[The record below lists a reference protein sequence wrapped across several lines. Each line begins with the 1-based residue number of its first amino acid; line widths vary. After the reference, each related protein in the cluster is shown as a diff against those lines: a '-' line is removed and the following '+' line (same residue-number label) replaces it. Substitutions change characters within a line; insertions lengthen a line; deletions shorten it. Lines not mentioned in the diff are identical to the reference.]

1 MKAVFAA
8 IAALTMLGSAPA
20 LAQMTGAPAPG
31 YRRDVGTPASAI
43 PAPLREIG
51 FDQKIDDRL
60 PLDVE
65 LRDES
70 GRQVRLG
77 EYFGTRPVV
86 LAFVYYDCP
95 MLCTQVLSS
104 MTSTFGVLALDPG
117 RDFEI
122 VVVSFDPRETPAL
135 AAEKK
140 ALYVERFGRP
150 GTEAGWHFLTGD
162 EAPVKRLTAAA
173 GFRYVWDE
181 KSGQFAHPSGVI
193 VTTPDGRLARYLFGL
208 EYGPRDL
215 RFALIE
221 ASEGRV
227 GSAVDSLLLYCY
239 HYDPMTGRYG
249 LVIMRALRV
258 AGAAT
263 VLLLGAFITVMVRR
277 ERRGA
282 R

>member
-1 MKAVFAA
+1 MVAMTT
-8 IAALTMLGSAPA
+8 IAALTMLGGVSA

-31 YRRDVGTPASAI
+31 YRRDVGTPASTI

-51 FDQKIDDRL
+51 FDQKIDEPL

-65 LRDES
+65 LRNEQ
-70 GRQVRLG
+70 GQQVRLG
-77 EYFGTRPVV
+77 EYFGARPVV

-95 MLCTQVLSS
+95 MLCTQVLSA

-140 ALYVERFGRP
+140 ALYLERFGRP
-150 GTEAGWHFLTGD
+150 GTEGGWHFLTGD
-162 EAPVKRLTAAA
+162 EGSVKRLTSAA
-173 GFRYVWDE
+173 GFRYAWDE
-181 KSGQFAHPSGVI
+181 QTGQFAHPAGVI

-249 LVIMRALRV
+249 LVVMRALRI